1 MLLSEE
7 ELERLH
13 KRFPYPRF
21 FSKAEYRRRYENIR
35 KTMREMKL
43 DCLSIIGAP
52 SQNIS
57 APYRIDS
64 YSY

>member
-1 MLLSEE
+1 MLPPEE

-13 KRFPYPRF
+13 KRFLYPR

-35 KTMREMKL
+35 KMMREMKL
-43 DCLSIIGAP
+43 DCLSIIGGP
-52 SQNIS
+52 SQDIS